1 MSNVNLL
8 KIFEC
13 NYTYLKVTGG
23 EKIFMK
29 FICYILTLLAVT
41 APAYGQETNVISEH
55 KDWTVY
61 ADGDLC
67 WAATQPDF
75 SLSKYKRGGKIL
87 KKTPDRGDEK
97 YIALTIAFE
106 KGKPQRPNVTYSAGN
121 FEFSENASNAKLYRI
136 IVRGSNFKDK
146 SFFLAPY
153 NNAGMGWVYP
163 LEEEEADI
171 INLLKKGANTSVTVV
186 SKRGT
191 VITDTFSLIGV
202 SAAVNQANEKCS

>member
-97 YIALTIAFE
+97 YIALTIAFKKASR
-106 KGKPQRPNVTYSAGN
+106 KGPMLLILPGILSLARTLLMRNYTELLFGVVTSKIN
-121 FEFSENASNAKLYRI
+121 R
-136 IVRGSNFKDK
+136 
-146 SFFLAPY
+146 SFWLHTIMP
-153 NNAGMGWVYP
+153 GWDGCIP
-163 LEEEEADI
+163 S
-171 INLLKKGANTSVTVV
+171 KK
-186 SKRGT
+186 KKQ
-191 VITDTFSLIGV
+191 ISLIY
-202 SAAVNQANEKCS
+202 